1 MFYVP
6 SLPRPSWVVI
16 VMSAMG
22 LHLLPLE
29 VEGRHHLDPSMV
41 LKAVKRA
48 EAEAGLSIQA
58 SSHTF
63 RHS

>member
-1 MFYVP
+1 
-6 SLPRPSWVVI
+6 VVI